1 MPERRREVRKERGV
15 EHQGRE
21 STRCPGGAPRT
32 QCRTSSAPRRRDTYI
47 ALDDQAKEAIRNFAR
62 LLARCGH
69 SPEDALR
76 ELKTAFREFPPDLA
90 RYGMGRETPTHDAAN
105 LMSQWYTNAD
115 SLNSRGRPIP
125 LPLLGPAP
133 SIEAL
138 ARQVGSTVAV
148 TELRDYLILART
160 IKPHGDRYIP
170 FKRHVLHR
178 PQTRTLSAH
187 CLRIVAGLLR
197 TSERN
202 ITVDRNARSVHEDR
216 RLPWWFEMAAD
227 GDVPQHETIKTMR
240 YLEPACLKLLEY
252 ADDTMLRRRAP
263 ASTRNRNVPLAM
275 VVYMFE
281 GLPEG
286 QSRGTRHPQ
295 PAGASTTPTPAAHRS
310 PRGPARKGI
319 KAQRKPRTV

>member
-15 EHQGRE
+15 EHQGRL
-21 STRCPGGAPRT
+21 STRCPGGASRA

-76 ELKTAFREFPPDLA
+76 QLETAFREFPPDRA
-90 RYGMGRETPTHDAAN
+90 RYGMGPETPTHDAAN
-105 LMSQWYTNAD
+105 LMSRWYTNVD
-115 SLNSRGRPIP
+115 CLNSRARPIP
-125 LPLLGPAP
+125 LPLLGPTP

-138 ARQVGSTVAV
+138 ARQIGSTVAV

-170 FKRHVLHR
+170 IKRHILHS
-178 PQTRTLSAH
+178 PQSRTLSAH

-202 ITVDRNARSVHEDR
+202 ISVDRNAKSIDEDR
-216 RLPWWFEMAAD
+216 DIPWWFEMAAD
-227 GDVPQHETIKTMR
+227 GDVPQHQTIKTMR

-263 ASTRNRNVPLAM
+263 ASTRHRNVPLSM

-286 QSRGTRHPQ
+286 QSRGTRHVRPGGPASAPTDAPQ
-295 PAGASTTPTPAAHRS
+295 RLPH
-310 PRGPARKGI
+310 GPARKAI
-319 KAQRKPRTV
+319 KAPRKARSL